1 LRPYEGKGASSG
13 IIPMVKFNFIDMSL
27 HLDIKIGL
35 KKEESKAYFENNVK
49 KLQELA
55 RKG

>member
-1 LRPYEGKGASSG
+1 
-13 IIPMVKFNFIDMSL
+13 MSL